1 MYVRGMFPSSTGKP
15 GEVAIG
21 LKHVKQDL
29 VYTLYLKPTAYG
41 EFLKSRMKICMID
54 LKNILWYLECIMNAL
69 YPQII

>member
-29 VYTLYLKPTAYG
+29 VYT
-41 EFLKSRMKICMID
+41 
-54 LKNILWYLECIMNAL
+54 
-69 YPQII
+69 